1 MKIPQTARLLASAV
15 FFLTAASAAPIGP
28 KGPDFFGYQ
37 GNDIASNLRNVL
49 TSGTTIGLGDEQ
61 MSSAINIGF
70 AFSFYGTSFTQLF
83 VSSNGFLDFDGG
95 NPSILLPEPVPGD
108 GVIDGGIIGGLLRDL
123 NPAVGGTIAYQ
134 TLGAPGS
141 RQFVLG
147 FYAVPNFGT
156 NSVSTFEM
164 ILHEGSNNIEFQ
176 YGALGNF
183 AGSTSVGLEAP
194 GSNQGLPILF
204 GAQPDN
210 NSGYLIT
217 LADVPEPSTIA
228 LSALGLATLL
238 LRKRN

>member
-1 MKIPQTARLLASAV
+1 MKISQTARVLASAA
-15 FFLTAASAAPIGP
+15 FFLTAASASPIGP

-37 GNDIASNLRNVL
+37 GNDIASNLRNVS
-49 TSGTTIGLGDEQ
+49 TSGTTVSLSDEQ

-95 NPSILLPEPVPGD
+95 NPSIGLPESVPG
-108 GVIDGGIIGGLLRDL
+108 GGSIGGGIIGGLLRDHD
-123 NPAVGGTIAYQ
+123 PSQGGTVAYQ
-134 TLGAPGS
+134 TLGSPGS

-147 FYAVPNFGT
+147 FYGVPQFGT
-156 NSVSTFEM
+156 SAVSTFEM

-176 YGALGNF
+176 YGTISNF
-183 AGSTSVGLEAP
+183 ANTTSVGLEAP
-194 GSNQGLPILF
+194 GSDTGLAILL
-204 GAQPDN
+204 GAQPDD

-217 LADVPEPSTIA
+217 LADVPEPSTIV

-238 LRKRN
+238 LRKRR